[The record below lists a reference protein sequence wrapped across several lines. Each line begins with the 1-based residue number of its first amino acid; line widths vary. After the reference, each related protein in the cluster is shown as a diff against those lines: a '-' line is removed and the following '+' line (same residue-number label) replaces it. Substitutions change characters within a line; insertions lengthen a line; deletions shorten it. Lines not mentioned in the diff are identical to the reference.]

1 VSFEITRQGCGSVVS
16 GQGLRQT
23 FEECRRHLQ
32 SITFVQ
38 ARLVTPKTL
47 VALPKLLLSPLLPL
61 NAYATTRGG
70 AAISGQQAPR

>member
-32 SITFVQ
+32 SITFAQ
-38 ARLVTPKTL
+38 THPATPKKL
-47 VALPKLLLSPLLPL
+47 VALPTLLLPALI
-61 NAYATTRGG
+61 AYATTCGDT
-70 AAISGQQAPR
+70 AISGRRAPR